1 MKVQRSNKNY
11 KSKVRAARGDQDS
24 EELVDFD
31 FMDEDL
37 ESPSIKQLNPKP
49 KRGLFGFMRGNTP
62 KSMQKAK
69 SKNEESKAP
78 DYTIVDYDK
87 PSKRPKSSRGSSVS
101 FRSKKIESTTAKGN
115 KTL

>member
-1 MKVQRSNKNY
+1 
-11 KSKVRAARGDQDS
+11 
-24 EELVDFD
+24 
-31 FMDEDL
+31 MDEDL

-62 KSMQKAK
+62 KSMQKTK
-69 SKNEESKAP
+69 LSNEESKAS
-78 DYTIVDYDK
+78 DYVIVNYDK

-101 FRSKKIESTTAKGN
+101 FRSKKSESTTAKGN